1 MRDKAKAEQKKKRD
15 VQATVATR
23 GSRDI
28 IIPKERSNVGVSYTI
43 RALVLSVLGPSSVY
57 STPLGPSPLA
67 RVSSARC
74 DDAKLKAQ
82 QGAKPT
88 KSSEGGGGK
97 NAGNSTVG
105 LEMAIVDSRKARG
118 TWRSKIVNRILVEV
132 LHCCGLEA
140 VKICNLS
147 LGLGDGEQTQKREDL
162 E

>member
-1 MRDKAKAEQKKKRD
+1 M
-15 VQATVATR
+15 
-23 GSRDI
+23 
-28 IIPKERSNVGVSYTI
+28 PKERSNVGVSYTI

-74 DDAKLKAQ
+74 DREAE
-82 QGAKPT
+82 GAAR
-88 KSSEGGGGK
+88 SETDEEQRRRGEK

-118 TWRSKIVNRILVEV
+118 IWRSKIVNRILVEV